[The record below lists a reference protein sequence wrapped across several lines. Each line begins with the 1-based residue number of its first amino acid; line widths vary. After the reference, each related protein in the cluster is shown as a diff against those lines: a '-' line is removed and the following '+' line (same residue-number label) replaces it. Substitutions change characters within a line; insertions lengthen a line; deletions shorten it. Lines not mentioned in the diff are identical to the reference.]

1 MLEDPDRHELRGQRL
16 VRRDQDRVRRRRT
29 VRRQRFAVLF
39 VLVAAVV
46 VAAVLIAKP
55 FPTSGGSSSPSSSSA
70 SATTTTGK
78 SSGKEKKDDG
88 DNAKTT
94 KTTAADVK
102 TTTTPAKKPPTPQE
116 AKLAKATAVGNKAI
130 DHVLTYTPWV
140 VRGSKKNREIALTF
154 DDGPSPFTPRIMKI
168 LRDEDVPATFFQIG
182 SQIAGNKK
190 ILRQQEREGFV
201 LADHTESHANLPSL
215 SEAGQRE
222 QIGTP
227 VEWYEKFGLPK
238 PRLFRPPYG
247 AMNDTTV
254 KVLKRKKMLAVLWSV
269 DTEDWRRPGAR
280 KIVEAALAGADNGAI
295 ILMHDGGGD
304 REQTIAALPSIIHG
318 LRKRGYKLVTVPR
331 LMAGDPPPK
340 KLPRPGF
347 ISGG

>member
-1 MLEDPDRHELRGQRL
+1 MLEDPDRHQLRGQRL
-16 VRRDQDRVRRRRT
+16 VRRDQERVRRRRT
-29 VRRQRFAVLF
+29 VRRQRIGVVLALVLGIAVAV
-39 VLVAAVV
+39 VLVA
-46 VAAVLIAKP
+46 KP
-55 FPTSGGSSSPSSSSA
+55 FATSGGSSAPSSSSA
-70 SATTTTGK
+70 AATVTTGDTAKKQDKGERADTTTTP
-78 SSGKEKKDDG
+78 
-88 DNAKTT
+88 
-94 KTTAADVK
+94 AAK
-102 TTTTPAKKPPTPQE
+102 TTTTPAKKAPSAAQV
-116 AKLAKATAVGNKAI
+116 KLAKATAQGNKAI

-154 DDGPSPFTPRIMKI
+154 DDGPSAFTPRIMKI
-168 LRDEDVPATFFQIG
+168 LREEKVPATFFQIG
-182 SQIAGNKK
+182 SQIAGNKA
-190 ILRQQEREGFV
+190 IVRQQEREGFV
-201 LADHTESHANLPSL
+201 LADHTESHANLPGL
-215 SEAGQRE
+215 SESGQRD

-254 KVLKRKKMLAVLWSV
+254 KVLKRKRMLAVLWSV

-280 KIVEAALAGADNGAI
+280 KIVEGALAGADNGAI